1 MTRSEFHRT
10 RPIERWIVHLVLV
23 CGAAITLTPLV
34 WIAFA
39 ALKRND
45 DFFSSILLPISPETG
60 RLDASRLTLDH
71 FRNLLGNLG
80 LGRAL
85 LNSIFLSSV
94 TALFAALLTA
104 MAGYAL
110 ARHRFRGRRAVTWI
124 VLGAIIVPA
133 PLLLAPG
140 YQLLFRLGL
149 LDTFA
154 GLIIPALAPAFG
166 VFLFRQAV
174 LSSVPHSLL
183 EAARL
188 DGCGEFRAFFS
199 IAMPLIRPMFG
210 AFILIVFIGVWNNYI
225 TPQVVMQTPSKF
237 PLAVAVANLK
247 TTYYQDYGLLMAGA
261 VLSVLPVLTLFL
273 FLQRD
278 FISGLTSGALKG

>member
-1 MTRSEFHRT
+1 MIYRT
-10 RPIERWIVHLVLV
+10 LAF
-23 CGAAITLTPLV
+23 GA
-34 WIAFA
+34 
-39 ALKRND
+39 
-45 DFFSSILLPISPETG
+45 
-60 RLDASRLTLDH
+60 
-71 FRNLLGNLG
+71 
-80 LGRAL
+80 
-85 LNSIFLSSV
+85 
-94 TALFAALLTA
+94 
-104 MAGYAL
+104 
-110 ARHRFRGRRAVTWI
+110 
-124 VLGAIIVPA
+124 LGA
-133 PLLLAPG
+133 L
-140 YQLLFRLGL
+140 
-149 LDTFA
+149 
-154 GLIIPALAPAFG
+154 ALAPAFG